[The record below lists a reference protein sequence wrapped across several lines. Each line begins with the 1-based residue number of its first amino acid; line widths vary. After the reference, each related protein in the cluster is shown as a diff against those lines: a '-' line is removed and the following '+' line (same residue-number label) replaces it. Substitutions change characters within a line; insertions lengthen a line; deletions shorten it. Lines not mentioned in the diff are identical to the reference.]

1 MKYIFFKFSNY
12 NKFTEGANMSK
23 KENLLEK
30 SPKLTVPEVIDY
42 CKNDLGITFDL
53 WMRKKLKN
61 SLKKITSSS
70 DLNST
75 AQPAL
80 NRQKAANISD
90 WILGIWLNFLPLIC
104 SFENSSSR

>member
-1 MKYIFFKFSNY
+1 
-12 NKFTEGANMSK
+12 MSK
-23 KENLLEK
+23 KENLSEK
-30 SPKLTVPEVIDY
+30 SPKLTVPEVIEY
-42 CKNDLGITFDL
+42 CKNDLGITFNLMDEEKAKEFL
-53 WMRKKLKN
+53 E
-61 SLKKITSSS
+61 KITSSS

-75 AQPAL
+75 AQPVL